1 MQTIGTW
8 PLASPATEDMEVFTS
23 ILGERIAYQL
33 STINTADWFSVTK
46 FTPWAKPDPWSVV
59 RGHN

>member
-1 MQTIGTW
+1 
-8 PLASPATEDMEVFTS
+8 
-23 ILGERIAYQL
+23 L
-33 STINTADWFSVTK
+33 STNNATDWFSVTK